1 MNASTRSFSVRKN
14 FILLLLLTIGGSV
27 ILCWAAMIFIVIVTG
42 GPIFQ
47 DKSQLFLD
55 IFMAFIFPF
64 LFATGVS
71 VFSLILAAIV
81 RQKWWIAVPIS
92 IFLLGLP
99 LFAYVITWLASW
111 VARIFYIPTPE
122 DAERT
127 RQFLSMSFGAKEDKQ
142 ESKPDA
148 DIENL
153 KKMKRLLEEGLITQ
167 EEFDVQ
173 KQKVVSTLSREAV
186 IQTLPRYFSIWQ
198 TTIAAVLGGFLAG
211 ALLIAMDFKRLGD
224 KDKFKGALIVGVVGY
239 FVSILLSIFTTVFFV
254 GIDPRLIIPINL
266 VYPIII
272 YLWHNETLKP
282 ALAPLMDSKQA
293 RNESWWMVVG
303 ISFLV
308 LVFYFISIFPI
319 AIVVSFFLPAA
330 G

>member
-1 MNASTRSFSVRKN
+1 
-14 FILLLLLTIGGSV
+14 
-27 ILCWAAMIFIVIVTG
+27 
-42 GPIFQ
+42 
-47 DKSQLFLD
+47 
-55 IFMAFIFPF
+55 
-64 LFATGVS
+64 
-71 VFSLILAAIV
+71 
-81 RQKWWIAVPIS
+81 
-92 IFLLGLP
+92 
-99 LFAYVITWLASW
+99 
-111 VARIFYIPTPE
+111 
-122 DAERT
+122 
-127 RQFLSMSFGAKEDKQ
+127 
-142 ESKPDA
+142 
-148 DIENL
+148 
-153 KKMKRLLEEGLITQ
+153 
-167 EEFDVQ
+167 
-173 KQKVVSTLSREAV
+173 V

-282 ALAPLMDSKQA
+282 VLAPLTGAKQA
-293 RNESWWMVVG
+293 RNESWWVVVG

-330 G
+330 S